1 MNCVE
6 INDIV
11 STYVQSESTFNYE
24 ELFIMSN
31 KKLMSFLDI
40 KKKHEEI
47 YGLSN
52 NESNENSFYR
62 EFNYKFRDYID
73 IGKIIFS
80 DEYIIKGFEIY
91 NIENEGNKTLI
102 SSSEIKKSNGKVLID
117 VGLKVKGLCI
127 RLESKRNLW
136 PKLDEIKLIIL

>member
-11 STYVQSESTFNYE
+11 ATYVQSESTFNYE